1 MNIYDRIVP
10 NQAYVTLWSLAIGV
24 ALAVLMEAVSRHV
37 ISRRP
42 PRAGRIVMNEPQYFV
57 RRDLLGAFVVLLN
70 ACTTQPGATY
80 TVRAIKAPDQVAPV
94 FRVTGAQPISGRE
107 SRCRFAG

>member
-57 RRDLLGAFVVLLN
+57 RRDLLGAFVVLLS
-70 ACTTQPGATY
+70 ACTTQPGSDLY
-80 TVRAIKAPDQVAPV
+80 RARDQ
-94 FRVTGAQPISGRE
+94 GARSGGARL
-107 SRCRFAG
+107 SRDRRSTDFWT